1 MGYQAPPLP
10 EYYGENM
17 EFSVVID
24 RGDIWY
30 DFPYDELGKRKAQP
44 RSRYPHLTLFVHHL
58 DQKIPLVHWRTTIGS
73 WRNELKDGE
82 VMLKYKNSDVGPRVW
97 KDIVAAPVW
106 IPPAS
111 TPPAELI
118 KARWRRGKF
127 VKDVSYD
134 EIGPGYRS
142 AYGLVAGYHIR
153 QNKDAEGNVVSEFDN
168 SIRTH
173 GSVDYMSILRRFSH
187 GCHRLYNMDAVRM
200 FSFLLAHREYTRQGQ
215 QTVGVRR
222 NIEHEERTYQ
232 MKIDTRGYKYE
243 LVEPIPVMVTTGNI
257 KGRRKT
263 PIEGYLPRPV
273 PPSAADEIE
282 IETERS
288 GLLDEAFPE
297 WGNAPYHSLRLRGR
311 VRLSELLRHL
321 TVLLPVLD
329 DDKHY
334 FVGRDE
340 VEKLLARGEG
350 WLATHPERD
359 AIAKRYLKHRG
370 ALTREALLRLAE
382 EETDDPDRRDEE
394 ARRDEETL
402 ERPITL
408 DARRLDAVMAVLE
421 ETGARSVADLGCG
434 EGKLLRRLLAA
445 KQLERIVG
453 LDVSMQALERASA
466 RLHLD
471 EMAPRQRA
479 RLELLQGSIT
489 YRDARLEGLDAACLV
504 EVIEHVEPSR
514 LGALERVVFEHAAPR
529 CVIVTTP
536 NVEYNA
542 RFETLPAGK
551 LRHRDHRFEWTR
563 DEFRAWATTVADRHG
578 YAVELRPVGP
588 LDEQLGAPT
597 QMGVFTR

>member
-1 MGYQAPPLP
+1 MLLTISSSDPPARDLGYLLGKHPDRTQSVTLAHGTAHVCFPEATDERCTCALVLDVDPIGLVRRSADDGFALSQYTNDRPYVASSFLSVAIGRVFGQALAGRCVQRPELASRAPPLEARLP
-10 EYYGENM
+10 SVAVHGGERFLRALF
-17 EFSVVID
+17 E
-24 RGDIWY
+24 
-30 DFPYDELGKRKAQP
+30 PLG
-44 RSRYPHLTLFVHHL
+44 Y
-58 DQKIPLVHWRTTIGS
+58 
-73 WRNELKDGE
+73 
-82 VMLKYKNSDVGPRVW
+82 
-97 KDIVAAPVW
+97 
-106 IPPAS
+106 
-111 TPPAELI
+111 
-118 KARWRRGKF
+118 
-127 VKDVSYD
+127 
-134 EIGPGYRS
+134 
-142 AYGLVAGYHIR
+142 
-153 QNKDAEGNVVSEFDN
+153 
-168 SIRTH
+168 
-173 GSVDYMSILRRFSH
+173 
-187 GCHRLYNMDAVRM
+187 
-200 FSFLLAHREYTRQGQ
+200 
-215 QTVGVRR
+215 
-222 NIEHEERTYQ
+222 
-232 MKIDTRGYKYE
+232 
-243 LVEPIPVMVTTGNI
+243 
-257 KGRRKT
+257 
-263 PIEGYLPRPV
+263 
-273 PPSAADEIE
+273 EIE